1 MKKLIISLSLLVAAA
16 TAQALDFGTISRMA
30 VVPEGA
36 SRPVLSPDGKTLLYS
51 APATGALSAVDL
63 ESGKITVI
71 DETEG
76 SNSQPVFSADSRHV
90 TYKTYGR
97 VDGLVCNDVR
107 QATVNGS
114 SPRRTIAAMQRTP
127 RLATPAATNYAID
140 DYKTIKVC
148 IDGKVSDITPVA
160 DAYSYQYA
168 HLSPD
173 GKHIVFTVP
182 FQGVFVCNADGS
194 EATCIADKGS
204 CPVWAGNSVV
214 AYILSHDDGYTILS
228 SQLVT
233 YDLDKALTQ
242 VVTGPDVI
250 AEDVTAIDG
259 LIIFSIADKGI
270 RSVTFT
276 R

>member
-1 MKKLIISLSLLVAAA
+1 MKKTILSLAFLAAVTA
-16 TAQALDFGTISRMA
+16 AQALTFGTVSRMA
-30 VVPEGA
+30 VVPDGA

-51 APATGALSAVDL
+51 APGTLALSAVNLD
-63 ESGKITVI
+63 SGKINVL

-76 SNSQPVFSADSRHV
+76 NYSQPRFSADSRHI
-90 TYKTYGR
+90 TYRTYGR
-97 VDGLVCNDVR
+97 VDGMACSDVR
-107 QATVNGS
+107 QAAVAGNQ
-114 SPRRTIAAMQRTP
+114 PRRTVAAMQRTP
-127 RLATPAATNYAID
+127 RLAVPAATDYAID

-148 IDGKVSDITPVA
+148 VNGKTAEINPVA

-168 HLSPD
+168 QLSPD
-173 GKHIVFTVP
+173 GKRIVFAVP
-182 FQGVFVCNADGS
+182 FQGVFVCNTDGTG
-194 EATCIADKGS
+194 ATRIAEIGS
-204 CPVWAGNSVV
+204 RPVWAGNSVI

-233 YDLDKALTQ
+233 YDLDNALTQ

-250 AEDVTAIDG
+250 AEDVTATDG